1 MGNETIKI
9 NSEFNILF
17 SENEN
22 SDSADVKFIICD
34 FNPNANN
41 VSLNRDK
48 IDNWLST
55 LNFKPVVGKIITRFD
70 GKRDFS
76 GHNAKIVEEVDENG
90 NKIKTVE
97 FDTSAFG
104 SFYETSIET
113 IDDVEYIVAKSK
125 VWKRFKEA
133 YSILKKRAESNKGLK
148 TSWEITVSESHQEN
162 IDGKDVKVVDDG
174 EFIGHC
180 LLGEF
185 VTPAYKNS
193 GVLEVASTIADD
205 ELAIALSQDMLLLSE
220 NNLNDTD
227 DINISNEGGN
237 EDMGKEKEKE
247 LSALT
252 DNDLY
257 SKVRKAINSVDE
269 SNWYYVSMLYPYD
282 YKAVAYTWDRESEED
297 FVEFTY
303 TVNSD
308 ETISVTAQQNVKMT
322 FVAKATINT
331 KVAELET
338 KLSETEKEIA
348 EAGKSITELSKEKEE
363 LEVQVSELAKYKE
376 KVEELEAA
384 EKERELSEKR
394 EEFKSLA
401 LEDNLITSEELESD
415 EQLSTLISELTL
427 DNLEVSQEKLE
438 VIKGK
443 RAIAKYKEA
452 QLSAKQEQEQI
463 EVSEVKEQPK
473 AKSDLN
479 NGESDGV
486 LTSHDVIKL
495 MIKG

>member
-1 MGNETIKI
+1 MGNEIIKI
-9 NSEFNILF
+9 NSEYSIVF
-17 SENEN
+17 SESEN

-34 FNPNANN
+34 FNPNAND
-41 VSLNRDK
+41 VSINRDK

-55 LNFKPVVGKIITRFD
+55 LNFKPVVGKIVTRFD

-76 GHNAKIVEEVDENG
+76 GHNAKVVEEVDENG
-90 NKIKTVE
+90 NKVKSIE

-113 IDDVEYIVAKSK
+113 IDDVEYIVSKAK

-133 YSILKKRAESNKGLK
+133 YSILKKRASSKKGLK
-148 TSWEITVSESHQEN
+148 TSWEVSVSESHQET
-162 IDGKDVKVVDDG
+162 IDGKNVKVIDDG
-174 EFIGHC
+174 IFIGHA

-185 VTPAYKNS
+185 VAPAYKSS
-193 GVLEVASTIADD
+193 GVLEVASMIEDD
-205 ELAIALSQDMLLLSE
+205 ELAVALSQDMFLLSE
-220 NNLNDTD
+220 NELAD
-227 DINISNEGGN
+227 DIDIANEGGN
-237 EDMGKEKEKE
+237 EEMGKENEKQ

-257 SKVRKAINSVDE
+257 TKVRKAINSADSE
-269 SNWYYVSMLYPYD
+269 KWYYISVLYPYD

-297 FVEFTY
+297 FVEFVY

-308 ETISVTAQQNVKMT
+308 DTISITSQKEVKMT
-322 FVAKATINT
+322 FVAKAEIDT

-338 KLSETEKEIA
+338 KLSETEKEVA

-363 LEVQVSELAKYKE
+363 LETKISELTKYKE

-384 EKERELSEKR
+384 ELERELAEKK
-394 EEFKSLA
+394 EELKKVA

-415 EQLSTLISELTL
+415 EQLVTLFSELSL
-427 DNLEVSQEKLE
+427 DNYEVSQDKLE

-443 RAIAKYKEA
+443 RAIARFKESK
-452 QLSAKQEQEQI
+452 LTSQESVET
-463 EVSEVKEQPK
+463 SETKEQAK
-473 AKSDLN
+473 VKSDLN

-486 LTSHDVIKL
+486 LTAKDIILSMLGK
-495 MIKG
+495 K